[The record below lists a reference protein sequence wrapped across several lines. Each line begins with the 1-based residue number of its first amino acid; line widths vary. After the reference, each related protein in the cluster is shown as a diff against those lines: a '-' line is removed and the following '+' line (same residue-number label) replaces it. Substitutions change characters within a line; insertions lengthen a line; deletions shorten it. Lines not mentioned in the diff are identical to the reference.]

1 MKTEWKKYL
10 GVGISLFLLFLAIRY
25 WDAFAGMIGVAI
37 KAATPLLIGFVMAY
51 ILNILMSFY
60 ESHYFVNSKKTAI
73 RKSARPVCM
82 LAAFL
87 TLILIVAF
95 VLYMVIP
102 ELASC
107 IKLLFAGVP
116 DVMNAAVAWLSKL
129 EFVPEDIIASL
140 QGIDW
145 QATLTKIFN
154 VLASGI
160 GSTVD
165 FALGAI
171 SSVVSSVMNLV
182 IGSIFAIYLLLG
194 KERLLS
200 QSNRMLK
207 NYIRPLWNEKI
218 HYVMSVLNDCF
229 HKYIVGQC
237 TEAVILGAL
246 CAVGMLIFRFP
257 YAIMTG
263 IVIGVTA
270 LIPVA
275 GAYIGGAVGFLLILS
290 SDSFLKA
297 ILFLVYLIVLQQ
309 LEGNLIYPRV
319 VGSSIGL
326 PGIWV
331 LAVVTIGGGIYGI
344 PGMLLGVPLAA
355 AVYKILRNN
364 INKHNIKNSCANE

>member
-1 MKTEWKKYL
+1 MKIEWKKYL

-25 WDAFAGMIGVAI
+25 WEAFAGMIGIAI

-60 ESHYFVNSKKTAI
+60 ESHYFVNSKKTAV

-116 DVMNAAVAWLSKL
+116 DVMDATVAWLSKL

-165 FALGAI
+165 FALGAV

-207 NYIRPLWNEKI
+207 NYTRPSWNEKI
-218 HYVMSVLNDCF
+218 HYVMSILNDCF

-297 ILFLVYLIVLQQ
+297 ALFLVYLVVLQQ

-355 AVYKILRNN
+355 AVYKILRNDMNKKEN
-364 INKHNIKNSCANE
+364 IACEQ

>member
-1 MKTEWKKYL
+1 MKIEWKKYL
-10 GVGISLFLLFLAIRY
+10 GVGISLFLLFLAIHY
-25 WDAFAGMIGVAI
+25 WEAFAGMIGVAI
-37 KAATPLLIGFVMAY
+37 KAATPLLIGLVIAY

-60 ESHYFVNSKKTAI
+60 ESHYFVNSKKTAV

-116 DVMNAAVAWLSKL
+116 DVMDATVAWLSKL
-129 EFVPEDIIASL
+129 EFVPEDMIASL
-140 QGIDW
+140 QGVDW

-165 FALGAI
+165 FALGAV

-207 NYIRPLWNEKI
+207 NYTRPSWNEKI

-237 TEAVILGAL
+237 TEAVQ
-246 CAVGMLIFRFP
+246 
-257 YAIMTG
+257 
-263 IVIGVTA
+263 
-270 LIPVA
+270 
-275 GAYIGGAVGFLLILS
+275 
-290 SDSFLKA
+290 K
-297 ILFLVYLIVLQQ
+297 
-309 LEGNLIYPRV
+309 
-319 VGSSIGL
+319 
-326 PGIWV
+326 
-331 LAVVTIGGGIYGI
+331 
-344 PGMLLGVPLAA
+344 
-355 AVYKILRNN
+355 
-364 INKHNIKNSCANE
+364 